1 MGGTG
6 LALGLCAAR
15 LGGLGAIDRIWREEG
30 EMQQVRV
37 RTFTPMVALPSET
50 VIGGTFIVIYLHSMN
65 PPPAP
70 HIPYMEVHP
79 RVVDAIASGVPV
91 VAMETTIV
99 THGMP
104 YPENLKYDCKLRGV
118 FVDF

>member
-1 MGGTG
+1 MQ
-6 LALGLCAAR
+6 LGLEDWEPSTGSGGRKAR
-15 LGGLGAIDRIWREEG
+15 CNKYTCVHLLQW
-30 EMQQVRV
+30 
-37 RTFTPMVALPSET
+37 LPFPQKLLY
-50 VIGGTFIVIYLHSMN
+50 GTFIFIYLHSMN

-79 RVVDAIASGVPV
+79 RVADAIASGVPV

-104 YPENLKYDCKLRGV
+104 YPENLKYDRKLTGG
-118 FVDF
+118 FC